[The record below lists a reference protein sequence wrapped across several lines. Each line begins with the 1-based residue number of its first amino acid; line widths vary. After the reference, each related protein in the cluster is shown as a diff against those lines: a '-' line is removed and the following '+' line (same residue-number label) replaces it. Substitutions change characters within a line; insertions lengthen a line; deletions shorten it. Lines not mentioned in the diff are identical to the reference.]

1 MRTYLYLNGQRVA
14 VNNLYNTNHG
24 QYYYGSDI
32 LGSVRFI
39 TGQSGQELN
48 RIEYDIFGGIYKG
61 ASPYGLE
68 TGYTGKP
75 YDSVTGLSDYGFR
88 DYSPTHA
95 RFITEDPI
103 RDGENWFAY
112 VGNNPVNW
120 IDPWGLAMQEAA
132 LESDHCGGGGG
143 ACVAFGIVALV
154 DYLGDGIKKAEET
167 ITDGVRQGA
176 HWAGEKIS
184 AGASAATAYFSK
196 GKKVRNKENSPIPP
210 GNQNS
215 QQRQGNELK
224 PEKPNLNGPPGGNH
238 RGGIIAIITMIVA
251 KCSEVQQNT
260 EESLS
265 DLKAISAEAQKQVSM
280 SNPSMPPMFEQGSAG
295 TVPKNNKGK

>member
-1 MRTYLYLNGQRVA
+1 MRTYLYLNGERVA
-14 VNNLYNTNHG
+14 VNDLYNTNHG

-88 DYSPTHA
+88 DYSPAHA

-120 IDPWGLAMQEAA
+120 VDPWGL
-132 LESDHCGGGGG
+132 
-143 ACVAFGIVALV
+143 
-154 DYLGDGIKKAEET
+154 
-167 ITDGVRQGA
+167 
-176 HWAGEKIS
+176 
-184 AGASAATAYFSK
+184 
-196 GKKVRNKENSPIPP
+196 SPIDEQKN
-210 GNQNS
+210 GLTRNQILDTIQTALNMAS
-215 QQRQGNELK
+215 RIWSDTIKVQCQNCRKREEERQ
-224 PEKPNLNGPPGGNH
+224 
-238 RGGIIAIITMIVA
+238 
-251 KCSEVQQNT
+251 
-260 EESLS
+260 
-265 DLKAISAEAQKQVSM
+265 
-280 SNPSMPPMFEQGSAG
+280 
-295 TVPKNNKGK
+295 